1 MIKEEKNF
9 FFVIVKKDQ
18 YFKIRYFSYLQVEP
32 CVGKGLDIRQQSLNE
47 RVELILKK
55 KRLFFLRICKK
66 MKDLKENEVFE
77 GMKMRWKGGRGDIY
91 EERKLQ
97 TI

>member
-1 MIKEEKNF
+1 MNGWNSSLRRKGYFFKN
-9 FFVIVKKDQ
+9 
-18 YFKIRYFSYLQVEP
+18 LQE
-32 CVGKGLDIRQQSLNE
+32 NE
-47 RVELILKK
+47 GFE
-55 KRLFFLRICKK
+55 
-66 MKDLKENEVFE
+66 ENEVFE